1 MRTKLAVGGMFLVG
15 ILGCAHTGGIEEKE
29 QTYGKNPPVIQQ
41 SFASNQLKPGDQW
54 KVYILAS
61 DPDGDMETII
71 AVVDQSGIGTYP
83 ASLTK
88 IKGENGKELSGFV
101 YLNTSGKFGYDF
113 LYNQELSVS
122 IQIRDKAGH
131 TSQSVTHSVFFS
143 SGDTQKS
150 PPASVFKEEEL
161 GPILVVLQ
169 PPSSRR

>member
-1 MRTKLAVGGMFLVG
+1 MAVGGMILAG

-29 QTYGKNPPVIQQ
+29 KVHGKNPPVIRQ

-71 AVVDQSGIGTYP
+71 AVVDQSGIGIYP
-83 ASLTK
+83 ASMTK
-88 IKGENGKELSGFV
+88 IKGENGKELSGYV

-122 IQIRDKAGH
+122 IQIKDKAGH
-131 TSQSVTHSVFFS
+131 TSQSVSHSLFFP
-143 SGDTQKS
+143 SGVAQKS
-150 PPASVFKEEEL
+150 PPAGIFKEEEL

-169 PPSSRR
+169 PPSTRR